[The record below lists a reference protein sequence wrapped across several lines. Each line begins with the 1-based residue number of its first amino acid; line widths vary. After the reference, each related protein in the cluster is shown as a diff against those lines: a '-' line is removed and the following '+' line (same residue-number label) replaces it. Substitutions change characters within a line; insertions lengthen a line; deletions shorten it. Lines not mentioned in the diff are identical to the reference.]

1 MYQLSA
7 VARAEI
13 EVKKSRFLCEL
24 HPVQDKATARQI
36 LTALRQQHPHAVHVC
51 WALLCAG
58 DSGLDDDGEPAGTA
72 ARPIY
77 NILVH
82 KQLSNVLAVVVRYWG
97 GSKLGAGGL
106 TRAYGQA
113 ASEACKLATL
123 IALENEED
131 LHCILQFAD
140 ESSLRRLCE
149 QYQVRIVHVRYE
161 QTISMQLRLRSRV
174 VDEFKQVAHD
184 FLRGNLTWVQA
195 NPSRDA

>member
-7 VARAEI
+7 VAQAEI
-13 EVKKSRFLCEL
+13 EIKKSRFLCEL
-24 HPVQDKATARQI
+24 HPVQDKAQARVI
-36 LTALRQQHPHAVHVC
+36 LSNIRQQHPNAVHVC

-82 KQLSNVLAVVVRYWG
+82 KQLSNVLAVVIRYWG

-106 TRAYGQA
+106 SRAYGQA
-113 ASEACKLATL
+113 ASEACKVASM
-123 IALENEED
+123 IQLENYEE
-131 LHCILQFAD
+131 LACILQFAD

-149 QYQVRIVHVRYE
+149 QYQVTILSVHYE
-161 QTISMQLRLRSRV
+161 QEIHMCLRLRTKLLP
-174 VDEFKQVAHD
+174 EFKQVAHD
-184 FLRGNLTWVQA
+184 LLRGHLRWVQ
-195 NPSRDA
+195 NKSI